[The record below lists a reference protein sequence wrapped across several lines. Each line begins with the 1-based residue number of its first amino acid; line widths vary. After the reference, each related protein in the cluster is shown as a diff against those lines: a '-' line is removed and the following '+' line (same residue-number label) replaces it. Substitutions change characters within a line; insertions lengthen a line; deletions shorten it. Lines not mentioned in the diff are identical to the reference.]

1 MHFYWRIDDGD
12 ITQNIA
18 HYRLDGKLGDGIVRY
33 YDDQYNTGHYMKYSP
48 MFSGKYRFEKSY
60 NMSQINQIKSS
71 KLNCNYLTATI
82 LLHLNGMQ
90 SYICHHQ
97 IIYD

>member
-33 YDDQYNTGHYMKYSP
+33 YDDQDYLIQYNTGHFMEP
-48 MFSGKYRFEKSY
+48 MFSGKYRFEESY
-60 NMSQINQIKSS
+60 NTSQIIQNESS
-71 KLNCNYLTATI
+71 KSI
-82 LLHLNGMQ
+82 
-90 SYICHHQ
+90 
-97 IIYD
+97 